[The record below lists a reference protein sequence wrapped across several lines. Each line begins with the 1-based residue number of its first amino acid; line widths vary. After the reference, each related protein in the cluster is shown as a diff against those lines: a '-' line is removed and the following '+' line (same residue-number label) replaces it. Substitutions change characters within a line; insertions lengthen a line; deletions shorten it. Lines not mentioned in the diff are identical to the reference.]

1 MTILG
6 ALPYSVAPAGSPRW
20 LLVTPHRLL
29 FFIGTSNLLLA
40 MLWWAIWL
48 LAHCWTALGLA
59 MPNVAAHVPAGWLH
73 AFIMQYQVLP
83 SFMFGFLLT
92 VFPRWMGL
100 PELARCRY
108 VPVGIRLIGGHGF
121 CLLAAAFGWRY
132 CLDKK
137 PGTSSAPSE
146 AGALQ
151 EVKVLYLEGVA
162 SHRGIESWIEV
173 GND

>member
-1 MTILG
+1 MWQSARHEWGAKMTILG
-6 ALPYSVAPAGSPRW
+6 ALPDSVAPAGSPRW

-48 LAHCWTALGLA
+48 LAHRWTALGLA

-100 PELARCRY
+100 PEPARCRY
-108 VPVGIRLIGGHGF
+108 VPVGIGLIGGHGF

-137 PGTSSAPSE
+137 PETST
-146 AGALQ
+146 L
-151 EVKVLYLEGVA
+151 
-162 SHRGIESWIEV
+162 HF
-173 GND
+173 